1 MITSPNLFVSFSYFP
16 QGYMYV
22 LVSVIRF
29 RYQQVYVCLTR
40 PNKESALL
48 RNLTDTYIHPHMN
61 LSTRV
66 ASEDQHPRGVPPREF
81 SLVGGG

>member
-1 MITSPNLFVSFSYFP
+1 MSY
-16 QGYMYV
+16 
-22 LVSVIRF
+22 VSVIRF
-29 RYQQVYVCLTR
+29 RYQHVYVCLTP

-81 SLVGGG
+81 SLVGGGLGGV